1 MRLLEE
7 MRNREGT
14 DKLSA
19 NIKALFS
26 MLEKRNIFFSHAADI
41 PSGSDSEEPANKI
54 TKQGNFRYFSAMEK
68 KLSRLYD
75 REPRGW

>member
-1 MRLLEE
+1 
-7 MRNREGT
+7 MRNRE
-14 DKLSA
+14 DVLSA

-26 MLEKRNIFFSHAADI
+26 MLGKRNIFFFQAADI
-41 PSGSDSEEPANKI
+41 PSGSDSEEPANKK

-75 REPRGW
+75 REPLGC